1 MRSIL
6 TSSILVAMLIL
17 ATPAEAQLRAASTN
31 GSSPVQL
38 YDSGAKG
45 FLMNTLFNP
54 QHFKMNHSFE
64 MSMGSGG
71 GYSSSLAMYTNSMLW
86 KFGDKFA
93 ARADIAM
100 AYSPYSSGF
109 NGGGSFSQ
117 SPRVFLRNAEINYQP
132 LKNMHIHLSVRQS
145 PYGNYASPFGYHAS
159 PYGYYPRY
167 RYR

>member
-1 MRSIL
+1 MRAVL
-6 TSSILVAMLIL
+6 TSSILVAVL
-17 ATPAEAQLRAASTN
+17 ALTAPAQAQLRSASTN

-38 YDSGAKG
+38 YDSGASG

-54 QHFKMNHSFE
+54 QHFKMGHSFE

-71 GYSSSLAMYTNSMLW
+71 GHTSSLAMYTNSLMW
-86 KFGDKFA
+86 RFGDKFA

-109 NGGGSFSQ
+109 NGSGSFSN
-117 SPRVFLRNAEINYQP
+117 SPKVFLRNAQIDYQP
-132 LKNMHIHLSVRQS
+132 LKNMTIHLQIQQS
-145 PYGNYASPFGYHAS
+145 PYGHYAA
-159 PYGYYPRY
+159 PYGYYGSSYGFFPRY

>member
-1 MRSIL
+1 MRAAVAY
-6 TSSILVAMLIL
+6 SILVAVLVL
-17 ATPAEAQLRAASTN
+17 TAPAQAQLRSASTN

-38 YDSGAKG
+38 YDAGTSG

-54 QHFKMNHSFE
+54 QHFKMGHSFE

-71 GYSSSLAMYTNSMLW
+71 GYTTSLAMYTNSLMW
-86 KFGDKFA
+86 RFGDKFS

-109 NGGGSFSQ
+109 NGGGGPSD
-117 SPRVFLRNAEINYQP
+117 SPRVFLRNAEIDYQP
-132 LKNMHIHLSVRQS
+132 TSNLNLHLSVRQS
-145 PYGNYASPFGYHAS
+145 PYGLFAS
-159 PYGYYPRY
+159 PYGAYGSQYGHYPRY